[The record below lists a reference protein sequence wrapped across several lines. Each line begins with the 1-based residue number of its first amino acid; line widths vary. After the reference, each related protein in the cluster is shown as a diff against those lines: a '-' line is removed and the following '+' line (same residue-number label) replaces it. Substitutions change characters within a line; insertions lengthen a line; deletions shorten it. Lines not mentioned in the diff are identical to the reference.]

1 MLLLYWTS
9 FSILMYSLDLRP
21 PPKFA
26 LHFFR
31 RRGPSYC
38 TSCATTMP
46 PTAGSNF
53 LETRTLVLVSCFSS
67 MFVTWTT
74 ITLCRSRLPP
84 SSLDDEALR
93 IGILVVFP
101 APICVVDPLL
111 LQGVVSLF
119 SFSELLHP
127 KGLLPCSAKGSGTIF
142 GHLLSI
148 GSTAFARL
156 VGRLSVLGV
165 TPPPAWRPRTSQV

>member
-1 MLLLYWTS
+1 
-9 FSILMYSLDLRP
+9 MYSLDLHP

-53 LETRTLVLVSCFSS
+53 LETRTLARPWTMRRSGSGSWSS
-67 MFVTWTT
+67 FR
-74 ITLCRSRLPP
+74 CRLRCGP
-84 SSLDDEALR
+84 AL
-93 IGILVVFP
+93 I
-101 APICVVDPLL
+101 

-127 KGLLPCSAKGSGTIF
+127 KGLLPCSAKGSGTSF

-165 TPPPAWRPRTSQV
+165 TPPPACAHLAGVTAVPVHGRRD

>member
-1 MLLLYWTS
+1 
-9 FSILMYSLDLRP
+9 MYSLDLHP

-101 APICVVDPLL
+101 APIALWTRSYYRGWCPFF
-111 LQGVVSLF
+111 LF
-119 SFSELLHP
+119 QSCCIRRAFFLVLP
-127 KGLLPCSAKGSGTIF
+127 K
-142 GHLLSI
+142 
-148 GSTAFARL
+148 
-156 VGRLSVLGV
+156 VLG
-165 TPPPAWRPRTSQV
+165 PFLAIC